1 MQTIFTE
8 GVQLKEQLRLTLERG
23 GTLFSGTL
31 YLPTFFFMEV
41 WFISVVLMGKGH
53 QKKKKSTSHPSSS
66 PG

>member
-1 MQTIFTE
+1 MQTIFT
-8 GVQLKEQLRLTLERG
+8 GVQLKEQLRLTLEHG
-23 GTLFSGTL
+23 STLISGTL

-53 QKKKKSTSHPSSS
+53 QKKKKKSTSHPSSS